1 MVDLK
6 AACQEIMEAG
16 QELYRK
22 GLIVGT
28 DGNLSARLDDG
39 TIAITASGACKG
51 KLTPEQIC
59 VVSRSGQL
67 LHGPKPARD
76 IRMHLAVYRE
86 RPEAMAV
93 VHAHPPVITGL
104 SATRFDFERV
114 LFPEALFNLRGICL
128 TEYAVPISVDVSR
141 KVTDALRANPDSR
154 AVVLANHGVLTFAET
169 VMEAFYALESAEL
182 VAKSTLVALLAGQPR
197 FLTEAENRD
206 LARLLA
212 GVSPDSIVPPDANG
226 L

>member
-1 MVDLK
+1 M
-6 AACQEIMEAG
+6 
-16 QELYRK
+16 
-22 GLIVGT
+22 
-28 DGNLSARLDDG
+28 
-39 TIAITASGACKG
+39 
-51 KLTPEQIC
+51 
-59 VVSRSGQL
+59 
-67 LHGPKPARD
+67 
-76 IRMHLAVYRE
+76 
-86 RPEAMAV
+86 
-93 VHAHPPVITGL
+93 
-104 SATRFDFERV
+104 
-114 LFPEALFNLRGICL
+114 
-128 TEYAVPISVDVSR
+128 
-141 KVTDALRANPDSR
+141 TDALRANPDSR